1 MVYYTLVL
9 QFYFKKSAKKKNMIK
24 KIEWKQSSATTI
36 MPADE
41 KGTVF
46 PVKLKLQRELFE

>member
-1 MVYYTLVL
+1 MG
-9 QFYFKKSAKKKNMIK
+9 KKEEYDK
-24 KIEWKQSSATTI
+24 KIEGKQSSATTI